1 MKISVVAIGKMRD
14 KHAAALVD
22 EYIKR
27 LQRYAKTRV
36 VDVKEVKHAGSAEET
51 RRRESEAL
59 QRASSGRGVTVALDE
74 RGQHWRSVELAEQL
88 ERAALSGTSEWTFF
102 VGGAEGHDASLRD
115 TCDFVWSLSALTL
128 PHELCRVVLVEQ
140 LYRAM
145 TIRAGE
151 QYHREG

>member
-1 MKISVVAIGKMRD
+1 VRISIAAIGKVRD

-22 EYIKR
+22 EYVKR
-27 LQRYAKTRV
+27 LHRYAKLQV
-36 VDVKEVKHAGSAEET
+36 IEVKEVKHAGSIEET

-59 QRASSGRGVTVALDE
+59 LRAASPRGITVALDE
-74 RGQHWRSVELAEQL
+74 RGAHWRSVELADRL
-88 ERAALSGTSEWTFF
+88 DRAAVSGDGDWTFF

-115 TCDFVWSLSALTL
+115 SCDFVWSLSALTL